1 MSQPPPCKRKQ
12 NLQHNPS
19 PACLHK
25 HAFYSLHPVGEACTP
40 TWFVY
45 IVVHRSA
52 LLDRPY
58 IHPKSGRSPYDSFT
72 RLYTVAHS
80 PASSPASV
88 AWYAGMG
95 GVLLSMSVSS
105 GGAPLGVALRVGGGG
120 EGGAWGKRSVR
131 GHQHQHQ
138 QHEEHNMCWS
148 WTHGGFSSGD
158 QGGRGNTD
166 CGHRE
171 GGECSAAAAK
181 DHTASLREVVA
192 TAAAAAVDG
201 QEGRVQEAVGRA
213 SRDGCRGERSMGQSG
228 AAPRGEGVPRRRV
241 ERGTSGGVGPVRP
254 DSLIWCTLRMLL
266 YLLPGSGPLFRC
278 CAAPVCCMLSVH
290 RQACACGAAVLC
302 GNG

>member
-1 MSQPPPCKRKQ
+1 M
-12 NLQHNPS
+12 
-19 PACLHK
+19 
-25 HAFYSLHPVGEACTP
+25 
-40 TWFVY
+40 
-45 IVVHRSA
+45 I
-52 LLDRPY
+52 
-58 IHPKSGRSPYDSFT
+58 
-72 RLYTVAHS
+72 
-80 PASSPASV
+80 
-88 AWYAGMG
+88 
-95 GVLLSMSVSS
+95 VSS

-201 QEGRVQEAVGRA
+201 QEGRVQEAVEGQAGMAAGVRGAWGRA
-213 SRDGCRGERSMGQSG
+213 GQHRVGRGSLGDGWN
-228 AAPRGEGVPRRRV
+228 V
-241 ERGTSGGVGPVRP
+241 EQVEALVRCA
-254 DSLIWCTLRMLL
+254 LIL
-266 YLLPGSGPLFRC
+266 
-278 CAAPVCCMLSVH
+278 
-290 RQACACGAAVLC
+290 
-302 GNG
+302 